1 MADMTA
7 DYAGEGESLGVGKI
21 IGDTFSIFF
30 KRIVQIISLGFIITF
45 ASLVL
50 SGAIVGFDM
59 VGGAG
64 PTADPFAGPAMTA
77 TGVVGMFLMF
87 LLQFAAYG
95 LLIGAMVLLA
105 YDAKLGRRARTGTYI
120 KAALGNIIP
129 ISVLT
134 IIVSIIATIG
144 FFLLVI
150 PGLWIYAML
159 SVFVPAIVIEKAGF
173 KALGRSRSLTK
184 NYRWPIVGLMIVLG
198 LIMIVLSLG
207 LILVIAV
214 PLGLVFASGGEG
226 FMGNLA
232 SIITQSLASGISYGL
247 AAIPIA
253 LIYARLRE
261 IKEGVSVDSMAD
273 VFK

>member
-7 DYAGEGESLGVGKI
+7 DYAGAGESLGVGKI
-21 IGDTFSIFF
+21 IGDTFGIFF

-45 ASLVL
+45 ATMAL
-50 SGAIVGFDM
+50 SGLIVGFDM
-59 VGGAG
+59 VAGSGDPLAG
-64 PTADPFAGPAMTA
+64 PE
-77 TGVVGMFLMF
+77 VVGAMDVVGIFLML
-87 LLQFAAYG
+87 LLQFAGYG

-105 YDAKLGRRARTGTYI
+105 YDAKLGRSARTGTYI
-120 KAALGNIIP
+120 KAALSNIIP
-129 ISVLT
+129 ISILT
-134 IIVSIIATIG
+134 LIVTVIAMIG
-144 FFLLVI
+144 FFLFVI

-159 SVFVPAIVIEKAGF
+159 SVFVPAIVVERAGF

-184 NYRWPIVGLMIVLG
+184 DYRWPIVGLMIVLG
-198 LIMIVLSLG
+198 LIMFVLSLALVLIIG
-207 LILVIAV
+207 LPI
-214 PLGLVFASGGEG
+214 GLLFAAGGDG
-226 FMGNLA
+226 TMGILA
-232 SIITQSLASGISYGL
+232 SLITQALASGISYGL